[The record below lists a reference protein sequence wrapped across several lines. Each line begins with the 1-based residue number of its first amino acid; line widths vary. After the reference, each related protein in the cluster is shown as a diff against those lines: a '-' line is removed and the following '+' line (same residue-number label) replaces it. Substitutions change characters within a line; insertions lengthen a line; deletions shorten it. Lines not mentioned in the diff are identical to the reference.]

1 MVWKLDDSIGKII
14 SALGNKNMLQNT
26 IIVLTTDNGG
36 AVSGYDNSIGSN
48 WPLRGVRFQILLLIF
63 FSLFSTSTKVD
74 FDIIICVAV

>member
-14 SALGNKNMLQNT
+14 SGLGNKNMLQNT

-48 WPLRGVRFQILLLIF
+48 WPLRGVRF
-63 FSLFSTSTKVD
+63 
-74 FDIIICVAV
+74 